1 MKTLNT
7 AKIIAAALIATGLS
21 ASATSAF
28 ADEYVTALNN
38 EAHAVAAA
46 AAAAYSDEARLPI
59 NAAPVSL
66 QRQAAGSRIQEQR
79 AQQFRDNAEAT
90 ASSPFSDTD
99 PHSGAAHGG

>member
-21 ASATSAF
+21 GSATSAF

-38 EAHAVAAA
+38 EARAVAAGQS
-46 AAAAYSDEARLPI
+46 SDEARLPA
-59 NAAPVSL
+59 NAAPMSVE
-66 QRQAAGSRIQEQR
+66 AGSFRV
-79 AQQFRDNAEAT
+79 QQHRDTPAAA
-90 ASSPFSDTD
+90 ASGPFSDSD

>member
-7 AKIIAAALIATGLS
+7 ANIIAAALIATGLS

-46 AAAAYSDEARLPI
+46 AAYSDEARLPI

-66 QRQAAGSRIQEQR
+66 QRQAAGSRIQEER
-79 AQQFRDNAEAT
+79 PQQFRDNTEAT

>member
-7 AKIIAAALIATGLS
+7 AKIIATALIATGLS

-38 EAHAVAAA
+38 EAHAV

>member
-38 EAHAVAAA
+38 EAHAVAA
-46 AAAAYSDEARLPI
+46 YSDEAHLPI
-59 NAAPVSL
+59 NAAPMSL
-66 QRQAAGSRIQEQR
+66 QHQATGSRIQEQH
-79 AQQFRDNAEAT
+79 AQQLRDNAEAT
-90 ASSPFSDTD
+90 ASGPFSDTD

>member
-38 EAHAVAAA
+38 EAHAVAAG
-46 AAAAYSDEARLPI
+46 AYSDEARLPI

-66 QRQAAGSRIQEQR
+66 ERQIAGSRIQEQR
-79 AQQFRDNAEAT
+79 AQQHPDTTAAT
-90 ASSPFSDTD
+90 TSGPFSDND
-99 PHSGAAHGG
+99 PHSGPAHGG